1 MNAKDYTPPDTWND
15 EETIEADMRA
25 FLLTDYVAHDE
36 KVLQAF
42 RAGWKA
48 GARKASMN
56 MTHWIQSVMFGH
68 SETDQLTEKADRDGK
83 EGKE

>member
-1 MNAKDYTPPDTWND
+1 MNAQDYTPPDTWND

-48 GARKASMN
+48 GAYYSAFQMF
-56 MTHWIQSVMFGH
+56 HWIRTKILGIEEPERNEQN
-68 SETDQLTEKADRDGK
+68 DGN
-83 EGKE
+83 E